1 MLFSSVRGSMLSR
14 AMSTTRETRR
24 FARDT
29 RRLGKIEQELDFQ
42 VGREVSGRTIPKPT
56 RVILDATDKVSK
68 QRRQSRQRRQLSRW
82 AGSYSSIRG
91 RRVGRAGRVGELGS
105 HL

>member
-1 MLFSSVRGSMLSR
+1 MLPQAATALYLCTTKNDRRNWFLNPLILTMFSIVGLRGSMLSR

-56 RVILDATDKVSK
+56 RVILDATDKVS
-68 QRRQSRQRRQLSRW
+68 RQRRQLSR
-82 AGSYSSIRG
+82 
-91 RRVGRAGRVGELGS
+91 
-105 HL
+105 